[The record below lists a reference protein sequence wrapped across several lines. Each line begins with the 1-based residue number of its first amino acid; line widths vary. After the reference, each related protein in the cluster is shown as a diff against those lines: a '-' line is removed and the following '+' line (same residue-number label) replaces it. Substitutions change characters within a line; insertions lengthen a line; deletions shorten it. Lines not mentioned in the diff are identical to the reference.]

1 MNFFDWFNQFF
12 FIDKYHAKITPKI
25 CTSERKAV
33 SLQSNSISYTMATIS
48 LSLSAK
54 ADKTTGKSEILIRF
68 VVGSR
73 INQRGKTNIFIDGQ
87 YWDAKEAHIAIPH
100 FRLMTDEKQ
109 KIISE
114 LTEADTQ
121 LANLTKH
128 IMESFQAAG
137 AGKTELPKDW
147 LKTTISDFNDFPTAS
162 AEAEQQ
168 TPFFEVFETYI
179 NGKKFSKNRKKGY
192 VVLKRILQ
200 RYELYT
206 QNPITFEGLTADT
219 LRDFEN
225 FLKVEHTYEDVVM
238 KTEYVDGEK
247 KEKTYFDICKEE
259 GIISR
264 KLEQRG
270 GNAISDLMRRFRAF
284 VRWANGLDKDY
295 KLENPFTTNNPFNTY
310 AVPKELYGTPYYI
323 TIEERNQL
331 YHTQLEEPL
340 ATQRD
345 IFVFQCCI
353 GCRVSDLWDMTKK
366 NINNGACDYIADKTK
381 DENPRTI
388 HVPLN
393 TQASEIIEKYKDYQ
407 GEKLFPFTTQQQYNE
422 DIKEMLKLA
431 GVDRVVTVLN
441 STTREEEQRPIN
453 EVASSHMGRRSF
465 IGNLYKK
472 TKDPNWIA
480 SLSGH
485 VEGSRAFSRYRDI
498 DEEMKK
504 ELVSMLD

>member
-1 MNFFDWFNQFF
+1 
-12 FIDKYHAKITPKI
+12 
-25 CTSERKAV
+25 
-33 SLQSNSISYTMATIS
+33 MATIS

-73 INQRGKTNIFIDGQ
+73 INQRGKSNIFIDASR
-87 YWDAKEAHIAIPH
+87 WNAKEQRIIIPK
-100 FRLMTDEKQ
+100 FRLMNDEQ
-109 KIISE
+109 QQFVSE
-114 LTEADTQ
+114 LTAADTQ

-137 AGKTELPKDW
+137 AGKAELPKDW
-147 LKTTISDFNDFPTAS
+147 LKTTINDFNSFPVATAE

-168 TPFFEVFETYI
+168 QPFFEVFETYI
-179 NGKKFSKNRKKGY
+179 NGKTFSKNRRKGY

-206 QNPITFEGLTADT
+206 STPITFDGLTANT

-225 FLKVEHTYEDVVM
+225 FLKEEHNYEDVVM
-238 KTEYVDGEK
+238 KTEYVNGEK

-259 GIISR
+259 GYISR
-264 KLEQRG
+264 KLEPRG

-295 KLENPFTTNNPFNTY
+295 KLEVPITTNNPFNAY
-310 AVPKELYGTPYYI
+310 AVPKELYGTPFYI
-323 TIEERNQL
+323 TIDERNQIYNAQL
-331 YHTQLEEPL
+331 YEPL

-366 NINNGACDYIADKTK
+366 NIINGAVDYIADKTK

-393 TQASEIIEKYKDYQ
+393 NQASEIIEKYKDYQ
-407 GEKLFPFTTQQQYNE
+407 GDKLFPFTTQQQYNE
-422 DIKEMLKLA
+422 DIKKILEVVGITRM
-431 GVDRVVTVLN
+431 VTVLN
-441 STTREEEQRPIN
+441 PTTREEEKRPIS
-453 EVASSHMGRRSF
+453 EVASSHMGRRTF

-472 TKDPNWIA
+472 VKDPNLIG

-485 VEGSRAFSRYRDI
+485 VEGSRAFVRYRDI
-498 DEEMKK
+498 DEDMKK

>member
-1 MNFFDWFNQFF
+1 
-12 FIDKYHAKITPKI
+12 
-25 CTSERKAV
+25 
-33 SLQSNSISYTMATIS
+33 MATIS

-73 INQRGKTNIFIDGQ
+73 INQRGKSNIFIDASR
-87 YWDAKEAHIAIPH
+87 WNAKEQRIIIPK
-100 FRLMTDEKQ
+100 FRLMNDEQ
-109 KIISE
+109 QQLVSE
-114 LTEADTQ
+114 LTAADTQ

-137 AGKTELPKDW
+137 AGKAELPKDW
-147 LKTTISDFNDFPTAS
+147 LKTTIGDFNNLPTAS
-162 AEAEQQ
+162 AEAEAEQQ
-168 TPFFEVFETYI
+168 PSFFGVFETYI
-179 NGKKFSKNRKKGY
+179 YGKKFAPNRRKGY

-200 RYELYT
+200 RYELFT
-206 QNPITFEGLTADT
+206 KTPITFEGLTADT

-225 FLKVEHTYEDVVM
+225 FLSEEHTYADVVM
-238 KTEYVDGEK
+238 KTEYMDGEK

-264 KLEQRG
+264 KLEPRG

-295 KLENPFTTNNPFNTY
+295 KLEHPFTSNNPFNAY

-331 YHTQLEEPL
+331 YNTQFHEPL

-472 TKDPNWIA
+472 VQDPNLIA

-485 VEGSRAFSRYRDI
+485 VEGSRAFTRYREI

-504 ELVSMLD
+504 ELVKMLD

>member
-1 MNFFDWFNQFF
+1 
-12 FIDKYHAKITPKI
+12 
-25 CTSERKAV
+25 
-33 SLQSNSISYTMATIS
+33 MATIS

-73 INQRGKTNIFIDGQ
+73 INQRGKSNIFIDASR
-87 YWDAKEAHIAIPH
+87 WNAKEQRIIIPK
-100 FRLMTDEKQ
+100 FRLMNDEQ
-109 KIISE
+109 QQLVSE
-114 LTEADTQ
+114 LTAADTQ

-137 AGKTELPKDW
+137 AGKAELPKDW
-147 LKTTISDFNDFPTAS
+147 LKTTISDFNNFPTAEAE

-168 TPFFEVFETYI
+168 PSFFEVFDTYI
-179 NGKKFSKNRKKGY
+179 YGKKFAPNRRKGY

-200 RYELYT
+200 RYELFT
-206 QNPITFEGLTADT
+206 KTPITFEGLTADK

-225 FLKVEHTYEDVVM
+225 FLSEEHTYADGVM

-264 KLEQRG
+264 KLEPRG

-295 KLENPFTTNNPFNTY
+295 KLEHPFTSNNPFNTY
-310 AVPKELYGTPYYI
+310 AVPKELYGTPIYI
-323 TIEERNQL
+323 TIDERNQL
-331 YHTQLEEPL
+331 YHAQLEEPL

-345 IFVFQCCI
+345 IFVFQCYI
-353 GCRVSDLWDMTKK
+353 GCRVSDLYDMTKK
-366 NINNGACDYIADKTK
+366 NIVNGFCDYIADKTK

-388 HVPLN
+388 HVPLS
-393 TQASEIIEKYKDYQ
+393 TQASEILEKYKDYQ
-407 GEKLFPFTTQQQYNE
+407 GAKLFPFTTQQKYND
-422 DIKEMLKLA
+422 DIKKIMESV
-431 GVDRVVTVLN
+431 GITRIVTVLN
-441 STTREEEQRPIN
+441 PKTREEEKRPIS
-453 EVASSHMGRRSF
+453 EVASSHMGRRTF

-472 TKDPNWIA
+472 VPDPNLIG

-485 VEGSRAFSRYRDI
+485 VEGSRAFCRYRDI
-498 DEEMKK
+498 DDEMKI